1 MEQEVNAWKTNLTNG
16 LILGSVGIVYSLLM
30 YFLDLTFNKTQGY
43 VGILIQLG
51 VLYFLLKSYR
61 DNFRHGQITYGQSV
75 GAGVI
80 IYLYYS
86 IIVAI
91 FMYILYSVIDPGLV
105 KKSLAFAEE
114 AMIKK
119 GVPQAA
125 MDAGMNIQAKLMKP
139 AIMAPLSIFG
149 SMFFGTISSL
159 IISIF
164 IKRESN
170 PLLDTPQN

>member
-16 LILGSVGIVYSLLM
+16 LILGLVGVVYSLIV
-30 YFLDLTFNKTQGY
+30 YFLDLTFNSYQGY
-43 VGILIQLG
+43 AGMVIQLA

-80 IYLYYS
+80 IYVYYS
-86 IIVAI
+86 IIMAVFI
-91 FMYILYSVIDPGLV
+91 YILYSVIDPGLV

-125 MDAGMNIQAKLMKP
+125 MDTAMNIQAKFIKP

-149 SMFFGTISSL
+149 TMIAGTIISL
-159 IISIF
+159 IVSIF
-164 IKRESN
+164 IKSESN
-170 PLLDTPQN
+170 PLIDIPQN